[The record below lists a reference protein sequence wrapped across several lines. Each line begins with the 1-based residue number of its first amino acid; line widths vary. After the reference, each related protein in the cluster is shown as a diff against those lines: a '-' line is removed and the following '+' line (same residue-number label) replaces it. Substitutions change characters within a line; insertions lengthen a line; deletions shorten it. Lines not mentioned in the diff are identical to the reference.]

1 MILTDYYKF
10 VHLPGCKSAM
20 RRDCTAS
27 TKSYPDFESLRN
39 RQGKLFVYF
48 GDVPLQFGGDVHKKA
63 GKAIT
68 KTKNISSVYVPDIT
82 QNSAFGDVKGTADAL
97 LIINNPDCSE
107 LEIFVARG
115 YKNHR
120 LNVWQNFI
128 AGEYDFDI
136 ANLRKQASPE
146 NTDLPI

>member
-1 MILTDYYKF
+1 
-10 VHLPGCKSAM
+10 M
-20 RRDCTAS
+20 RRDCIAS

-48 GDVPLQFGGDVHKKA
+48 GDVPQQFGGDVHKKA
-63 GKAIT
+63 DKAIT

-82 QNSAFGDVKGTADAL
+82 QNSSFGDVKGTTDAL
-97 LIINNPDCSE
+97 LIINNPDYSE

-128 AGEYDFDI
+128 AGEYDIDI
-136 ANLRKQASPE
+136 ANLRKQATPE
-146 NTDLPI
+146 TSDLPI